1 MSALVISPLSTSATP
16 KETSSASVLVDSN
29 AVHSSAS
36 KNVALPTEIAEL
48 RGSISNHESA
58 DAASTPVSSEHG
70 TDISSNPSP
79 ATTASSTSRKSS
91 SSKRASRRARL
102 GKQFSTTSTVLAR
115 TTITNP
121 NFSQVNYW

>member
-1 MSALVISPLSTSATP
+1 M
-16 KETSSASVLVDSN
+16 
-29 AVHSSAS
+29 HSSGS
-36 KNVALPTEIAEL
+36 KNVTLPTEIAEL
-48 RGSISNHESA
+48 RSTISNHDSG
-58 DAASTPVSSEHG
+58 DAASTPVPSEH
-70 TDISSNPSP
+70 SNGGDASKQSP
-79 ATTASSTSRKSS
+79 AAPASSTSRKSS

>member
-1 MSALVISPLSTSATP
+1 MSALVISPLSTTATP
-16 KETSSASVLVDSN
+16 KETSTSSV
-29 AVHSSAS
+29 SSGS
-36 KNVALPTEIAEL
+36 KNVTLPSEIAEL
-48 RGSISNHESA
+48 RSSISNHESA
-58 DAASTPVSSEHG
+58 DVVSTPVPSEHG
-70 TDISSNPSP
+70 SDISSNPSQ

-91 SSKRASRRARL
+91 STKRASRRARL